1 MKTFNKVVASLVAG
15 GLIGAAL
22 SALLLNNTSE
32 QMLPPNNKADKPA
45 YWVAPMDDNYRRD
58 KPGKSPMGMDLIP
71 VYSEPA
77 SNAKATA
84 TGGVFI
90 SPALVNN
97 LALRTAP
104 ARRDRM
110 HSSIRST

>member
-1 MKTFNKVVASLVAG
+1 MKTFNKVVASLLAG

-22 SALLLNNTSE
+22 SALLLNNTAE
-32 QMLPPNNKADKPA
+32 QMLPANSKADKPA

-77 SNAKATA
+77 SNAEATA
-84 TGGVFI
+84 TGGRFYQ
-90 SPALVNN
+90 S
-97 LALRTAP
+97 RTGQ
-104 ARRDRM
+104 
-110 HSSIRST
+110 